1 MMHLYIDRQPTA
13 LDQSMQT
20 WADLLS
26 RLDAEMDARGR
37 LLTEVEFD
45 GVGEPTFRDPL
56 VLERSLGSVTRI
68 DATTATPGDLL
79 RDCLLEAAGIVAGLT
94 TEAVAVAE
102 RFRDTQPGDGHV
114 RLAHIAQELGQL
126 LVLVQ
131 TLQGPLGLVT
141 AGAQEAPG
149 AEREELDRLETLV
162 GDLVAAQEA
171 GDHQAVA
178 DALEYDLVPF
188 LQAWQARFERL
199 AG

>member
-102 RFRDTQPGDGHV
+102 RCRDTQPGEGHV

-126 LVLVQ
+126 LVLVL

-141 AGAQEAPG
+141 
-149 AEREELDRLETLV
+149 
-162 GDLVAAQEA
+162 
-171 GDHQAVA
+171 
-178 DALEYDLVPF
+178 
-188 LQAWQARFERL
+188 
-199 AG
+199 